1 VSSPRI
7 ARHVRFVARNR
18 RVLQSISY
26 FFALRER
33 PEHKK
38 DCKNLSEKIAAPR
51 KKLLASACCR
61 TRQFLPSA
69 ILIKATEIL
78 RLWRVELSRSCAQMM
93 PSWT

>member
-1 VSSPRI
+1 MS
-7 ARHVRFVARNR
+7 ARLVVRNR

-38 DCKNLSEKIAAPR
+38 DCKILSEKIASPR

-61 TRQFLPSA
+61 TRQFLPTT
-69 ILIKATEIL
+69 ILMSATEIL
-78 RLWRVELSRSCAQMM
+78 RVWRVELSRSCAQMM
-93 PSWT
+93 PSRT